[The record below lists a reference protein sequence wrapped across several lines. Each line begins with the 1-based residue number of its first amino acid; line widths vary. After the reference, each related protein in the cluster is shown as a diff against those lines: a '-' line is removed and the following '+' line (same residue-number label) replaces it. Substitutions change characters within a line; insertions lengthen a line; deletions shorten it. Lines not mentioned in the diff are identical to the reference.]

1 MLAGKVTPVIA
12 LTPGG
17 NVLQIL
23 RFGFVCFV
31 IVFAMLNIARAQAVD
46 IAAAAPETVATPQ
59 INSTAPQH
67 RHSAGYDYYATG
79 NTGSGPPA
87 LTEAALLLMGGGADV
102 DAAFRWFIAKSGG
115 GHVLILRV
123 SGNDSYHKYLFDEL
137 GGISSVE
144 TLVFH
149 DRGAASDQHVLE
161 IIAHADGIFIAGGD
175 QANYI
180 RDWKGTPLSAALE
193 QHVRAHK
200 PLGGTSAGLA
210 ILGHY
215 SYGALDGG
223 SVESTTA
230 LHDPLGSEVTLE
242 TDFLHLPLLDNV
254 ITDSH
259 FSARKRLGRL
269 IVFVTRLA
277 AQEKKSRIYGIGID
291 ENTAL
296 CIEANGNARVYS
308 GSRGRAW
315 LVVPQHAA
323 SLLHAGK
330 PLSIS
335 DIRIVGLDSHS
346 GLDFKTFAVEQ
357 PASSRIGN
365 VSNGEFS
372 QH

>member
-1 MLAGKVTPVIA
+1 M
-12 LTPGG
+12 
-17 NVLQIL
+17 LQIL
-23 RFGFVCFV
+23 RSGFMRFV
-31 IVFAMLNIARAQAVD
+31 IAFAALNIARAQAVD
-46 IAAAAPETVATPQ
+46 IAVAAPETATTTAAS
-59 INSTAPQH
+59 STTPQH
-67 RHSAGYDYYATG
+67 RHSAGYDYYVTGDVGGAT
-79 NTGSGPPA
+79 PA
-87 LTEAALLLMGGGADV
+87 LTEAALLLMGGGTDV

-115 GHVLILRV
+115 GHLLILRA

-137 GGISSVE
+137 GGISSIE

-149 DRGAASDQHVLE
+149 DRGAASDKHVLE

-180 RDWKGTPLSAALE
+180 RDWKGTPLAAALE
-193 QHVRAHK
+193 RHARAHK

-223 SVESTTA
+223 SVESATA

-296 CIEANGNARVYS
+296 CIEANGSARVYS
-308 GSRGRAW
+308 SSHGRAW
-315 LVVPQHAA
+315 LVMPQHAA
-323 SLLHAGK
+323 SLLHMGK
-330 PLSIS
+330 PLTIA

-346 GLDFKTFAVEQ
+346 GLDFKTFAIEQ
-357 PASSRIGN
+357 PASSRTGN
-365 VSNGEFS
+365 VSNGELS

>member
-1 MLAGKVTPVIA
+1 VQQIVRSEFMRFVIA
-12 LTPGG
+12 FAAL
-17 NVLQIL
+17 NV
-23 RFGFVCFV
+23 
-31 IVFAMLNIARAQAVD
+31 AHAQAVD
-46 IAAAAPETVATPQ
+46 IAVAVPEPVATPV
-59 INSTAPQH
+59 INSAAPQH
-67 RHSAGYDYYATG
+67 RHSAGYDYYSTG
-79 NTGSGPPA
+79 DTAGGAPA
-87 LTEAALLLMGGGADV
+87 LTEAALLLMGGGTDV
-102 DAAFRWFIAKSGG
+102 DAAFRWFIAKAGG
-115 GHVLILRV
+115 GHVLILRA

-137 GGISSVE
+137 GGIASVE

-149 DRGAASDQHVLE
+149 DRGAASDKHVLE

-180 RDWKGTPLSAALE
+180 HDWKGTPLAAALD
-193 QHVRAHK
+193 HHLAAGK

-223 SVESTTA
+223 SVESATA

-242 TDFLHLPLLDNV
+242 TDFLHLPMLDSV

-269 IVFVTRLA
+269 IVFVARIA

-296 CIEANGNARVYS
+296 CIEANGNARIYS

-315 LVVPQHAA
+315 LVMPQHAA
-323 SLLHAGK
+323 SLLHSGK

-357 PASSRIGN
+357 PASSRTGN
-365 VSNGEFS
+365 VNNGELS

>member
-1 MLAGKVTPVIA
+1 M
-12 LTPGG
+12 
-17 NVLQIL
+17 LQIV
-23 RFGFVCFV
+23 RSGFMCFV
-31 IVFAMLNIARAQAVD
+31 IAFATLNVAHAQAVD
-46 IAAAAPETVATPQ
+46 IAVTAPEPVATPAN
-59 INSTAPQH
+59 NSAAPQH
-67 RHSAGYDYYATG
+67 QHNAGYDYYVSGDTSGAT
-79 NTGSGPPA
+79 PA
-87 LTEAALLLMGGGADV
+87 LTEAALLLMGGGTDV

-115 GHVLILRV
+115 GHLLILRA

-149 DRGAASDQHVLE
+149 DRGAASDKHVLE
-161 IIAHADGIFIAGGD
+161 IIAHANGIFIAGGD

-180 RDWKGTPLSAALE
+180 HDWKGTPLATALD
-193 QHVRAHK
+193 HHLRVGK

-223 SVESTTA
+223 SLESAIA

-242 TDFLHLPLLDNV
+242 TDFLHLPLLDSV

-269 IVFVTRLA
+269 IVFVARLA

-296 CIEANGNARVYS
+296 CIEANGNAHVYS

-315 LVVPQHAA
+315 LVMPQHAA
-323 SLLHAGK
+323 SVLHAGK

-335 DIRIVGLDSHS
+335 DVRIVGLDSHS

-357 PASSRIGN
+357 PASSRTGN
-365 VSNGEFS
+365 VSNGELS